1 MSTSAALRTADRPKT
16 PSPFW
21 PFRWSPARPLSQTQS
36 NPVKPNFH
44 PGARTP
50 SSARTRRFA
59 PLPLCVN
66 PPVGIQRPDAQ
77 TPRRQAESLGRE
89 PELGGVMGQGN
100 RDQRNGCSFIP
111 LTLIPLTS
119 ARAPQPRP
127 SDCAVAPLRLC
138 VKQLFVSFGPDR
150 AAAARIQLPDAQTPG
165 RQAESLG
172 RETEHGGVMGQ
183 GNGDQWNGC
192 SSIPLT
198 LIPLTSARAP
208 QPRPSDCAFAPL
220 RLCVKQFSISP
231 RPDRAATAGIQR
243 RDAKTP
249 RRIQGVRLT
258 TKPTK
263 HTKMGTKPLP
273 DPDDFL
279 SPNGGQHYRNAPPHF
294 WPENVLGCFRVVRV
308 FRGSK
313 QLFRLRRAVE
323 PPPACL
329 CGGQT
334 GSARFHL
341 PTRNLQRTQT
351 PKCKLDTRTGLKPDL
366 TGDGPRAIESN

>member
-100 RDQRNGCSFIP
+100 RDQRNGCSF
-111 LTLIPLTS
+111 
-119 ARAPQPRP
+119 
-127 SDCAVAPLRLC
+127 
-138 VKQLFVSFGPDR
+138 
-150 AAAARIQLPDAQTPG
+150 
-165 RQAESLG
+165 
-172 RETEHGGVMGQ
+172 
-183 GNGDQWNGC
+183 
-192 SSIPLT
+192 IPLT